1 MNVSKEGSRDMNTY
15 REESAFGKGT
25 RTVDGKRVWRHLQQI
40 METYF
45 SYQGI
50 AKPHQRPL
58 FMWNHGDHCA
68 SCGLILFVF
77 FIIPEFFICTLT
89 IQKYNKYILIM
100 QVFILQHK
108 TKLVLVPPFFKPI
121 APFGWSKSCKQILL
135 ILCKSLISPSCYI
148 TLSKNTPHPKQP
160 VPVRLPELLIR
171 GQCFLTQLSTF
182 AQCYLPF
189 VGVWGGGG
197 GGLLWYWIC
206 TFWTYN

>member
-1 MNVSKEGSRDMNTY
+1 
-15 REESAFGKGT
+15 
-25 RTVDGKRVWRHLQQI
+25 
-40 METYF
+40 
-45 SYQGI
+45 
-50 AKPHQRPL
+50 
-58 FMWNHGDHCA
+58 MWPYIVIGF
-68 SCGLILFVF
+68 ILVVF

-100 QVFILQHK
+100 QVFILQLK

-135 ILCKSLISPSCYI
+135 ILCKSLISPSCCI

-171 GQCFLTQLSTF
+171 GQCFLTQLLTF

-189 VGVWGGGG
+189 VGVWGGVYYDTEYAHFEHTIKVTNKKYFKSNTE
-197 GGLLWYWIC
+197 LLFRNSFLKG
-206 TFWTYN
+206 TFLL